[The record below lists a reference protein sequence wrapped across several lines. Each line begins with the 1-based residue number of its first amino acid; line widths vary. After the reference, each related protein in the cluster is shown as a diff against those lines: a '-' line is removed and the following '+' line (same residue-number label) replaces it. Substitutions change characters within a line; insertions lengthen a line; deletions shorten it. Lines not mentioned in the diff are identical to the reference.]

1 MLEELGIQPYINA
14 HDTYT
19 VYGGSR
25 MGRDVLEAMREISE
39 IFVDIY
45 EVQRIL
51 GNRIAAL
58 TKNEGAY
65 ITNGAAGGLMLAA
78 AVCMAKGSIFR
89 YKNFPDTGKEADE
102 VILLHCQHNAYDKAI
117 ESSGARIVKIGD
129 SDETWDY
136 ELEGAI
142 SDKTA
147 AVFYF
152 VSSLYERAS
161 MPLEKVI
168 KIAHEKEI
176 PVVVDAAAQLP
187 PVENFWKFTG
197 MGADLVIFSG
207 GKSLCGPQ
215 DSGVILGRRDLIED
229 CIRFGS
235 PAHGICRSCKASKEA
250 MAGLYAAIKAYMEKD
265 QKKEYQRLYSMAV
278 QAKTELDGV
287 CRIQADVIENGPV
300 GQTYPRTFLNLPFN
314 ISAEKLKDCMRK
326 KHIYIGLEQEHILC
340 ISPLNLKQQEL
351 ETVITALKSCLLESQ
366 EETL

>member
-1 MLEELGIQPYINA
+1 MLEETGIRSYMNA

-25 MGRDVLEAMREISE
+25 MGIDALEAMKEISE
-39 IFVDIY
+39 IFVDMY

-51 GNRIAAL
+51 GKKIAAL

-78 AVCMAKGSIFR
+78 AVCMAKGSMYR
-89 YKNFPDTGKEADE
+89 YRKFPDTGNGPDEA
-102 VILLHCQHNAYDKAI
+102 ILLHCQHNAYDKAI
-117 ESSGARIVKIGD
+117 ESSGARIIEIGD
-129 SDETWDY
+129 SDETREY
-136 ELEGAI
+136 ELEEAI
-142 SDKTA
+142 GDKTA

-168 KIAHEKEI
+168 KIAHGKEI

-187 PVENFWKFTG
+187 PVENFWKFTE

-207 GKSLCGPQ
+207 GKTLCGPQ

-229 CIRFGS
+229 CIRFGAPS
-235 PAHGICRSCKASKEA
+235 HGICRSCKASKEA
-250 MAGLYAAIKAYMEKD
+250 MAGLYAAIKAYVEKD
-265 QKKEYQRLYSMAV
+265 QEKEYQRLYSMAIQV
-278 QAKTELDGV
+278 KTELDGV
-287 CRIQADVIENGPV
+287 CGIKATIREKGPV
-300 GQTYPRTFLNLPFN
+300 GQSYPRTFLALPFH
-314 ISAEKLKDCMRK
+314 ISAEKLKESMRK
-326 KHIYIGLEQEHILC
+326 RHIYIGLEQGNAIY
-340 ISPLNLKQQEL
+340 ISPLNLKQHEL
-351 ETVITALKSCLLESQ
+351 ETVIETLKNCLMESQ

>member
-1 MLEELGIQPYINA
+1 MLEEMGIHPYINA

-25 MGRDVLEAMREISE
+25 MERNVLEAMREISE

-51 GNRIAAL
+51 GNKIATL

-78 AVCMAKGSIFR
+78 AVCMAKGSLYRFR
-89 YKNFPDTGKEADE
+89 KFPETGNETDE

-117 ESSGARIVKIGD
+117 ESSGARVIKIGD
-129 SDETWDY
+129 SDETQEY

-142 SDKTA
+142 NDKTA

-168 KIAHEKEI
+168 KITHEKGI

-187 PVENFWKFTG
+187 PVENFWKFTE
-197 MGADLVIFSG
+197 MGADMVIFSG

-215 DSGVILGRRDLIED
+215 DSGVILGRKEWIED

-235 PAHGICRSCKASKEA
+235 PAHGICRSCKTSREA

-265 QKKEYQRLYSMAV
+265 QEKEYRRLYSMAV
-278 QAKTELDGV
+278 QIKQELDGV
-287 CRIQADVIENGPV
+287 CGIRAAIIEKGPV
-300 GQTYPRTFLNLPFN
+300 GQRYPRTFLNLPLN
-314 ISAEKLKDCMRK
+314 ISAEKLKENMK
-326 KHIYIGLEQEHILC
+326 KRHIYIGLEQEHILY

-351 ETVITALKSCLLESQ
+351 ETVIKALKSCLLESQ
-366 EETL
+366 GEC